1 MRRRIYFIAG
11 IVVALVVALTVGL
24 TVARGQG
31 GVALPALTPSE
42 LLANVAQEAPKTTV
56 VHGDIAWTND
66 LLGGA
71 ALALPGGDG
80 GLASLLT
87 SGSGRLWLQEGKIRF
102 ESQGASGD
110 MVAVL
115 NGDTAWLYSSQLG
128 TATEYTLPAKPDG
141 ASGAAS
147 PDALGDSGIGGLAAA
162 ADLPQKIQ
170 EMVDGLAPDATLA
183 VTTDTV
189 AGRASYILT
198 LTPTAADTLVG
209 SVQAAFDGVTFLP
222 LQVRVFAAGDA
233 VPVLGAGFTSVSYD
247 EVAAGMFDFTPPA
260 DATVEHTTLSM
271 PAGLLEGMMG
281 KVGSH
286 EGGTLSSEPSTKD
299 VPLTLDEAAAQ
310 AGFAPAVPADPTL
323 PFGGAYVMTPP
334 SGGLPGHA
342 SPTDPAAETMAPL
355 VALRYGEGFGSVML
369 IETTVTDAQWTE
381 ATAALAQVP
390 LFGTPSSFGGHEVYQ
405 LSTKL
410 GSIVAWRQ
418 GNVVVL
424 AAGSVSRA
432 DLEAFV
438 AGIHE

>member
-31 GVALPALTPSE
+31 GVALPALTQSE
-42 LLANVAQEAPKTTV
+42 LLVKVAQEAPKTTV

-66 LLGGA
+66 LLGSA

-128 TATEYTLPAKPDG
+128 TATEYTLPTKLEG
-141 ASGAAS
+141 ASGSAG
-147 PDALGDSGIGGLAAA
+147 PGALGDSGIGSLAGA
-162 ADLPQKIQ
+162 ADLPRKIQ
-170 EMVDGLAPDATLA
+170 EVVDGLAPDATLA
-183 VTTDTV
+183 VTTGTV
-189 AGRASYILT
+189 AGRASYVLT
-198 LTPTAADTLVG
+198 MKPTAVNTVVG
-209 SVQAAFDGVTFLP
+209 SVQAAFDGETFLP
-222 LQVRVFAAGDA
+222 LRVQVFAAGDA
-233 VPVLGAGFTSVSYD
+233 QPVLEAGFTTVSYD
-247 EVAAGMFDFTPPA
+247 EVAAGMFEFTPPA
-260 DATVEHTTLSM
+260 DATVERTTLSL
-271 PAGLLEGMMG
+271 PAGLLERMMG
-281 KVGSH
+281 
-286 EGGTLSSEPSTKD
+286 EE
-299 VPLTLDEAAAQ
+299 EATAQ
-310 AGFAPAVPADPTL
+310 AGFTPVVPADPTL
-323 PFGGAYVMTPP
+323 PFSGAHVMTPP
-334 SGGLPGHA
+334 SGGMPGHA

-355 VALRYGEGFGSVML
+355 VALRYGEGFGSVIL

-381 ATAALAQVP
+381 ATTALAEVP
-390 LFGTPSSFGGHEVYQ
+390 LFGTPSPFGGHEVYQ

-418 GNVVVL
+418 GDVVIL
-424 AAGSVSRA
+424 AAGAVSRT